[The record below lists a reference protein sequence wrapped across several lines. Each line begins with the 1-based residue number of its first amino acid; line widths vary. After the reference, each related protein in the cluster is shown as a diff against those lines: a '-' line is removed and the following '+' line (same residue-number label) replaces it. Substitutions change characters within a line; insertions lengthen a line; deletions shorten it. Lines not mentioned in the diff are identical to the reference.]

1 MKPSVPPPAPA
12 QDTRSPAPPGPP
24 SAAQLAAEL
33 GSLLPAAEAV
43 APESFEL
50 VDAVRDLVEAVVLN
64 GADPEELAEVTRMV
78 RQASARLGRDR
89 RADAVWLVRHRDGR
103 VEHLTQAGSG
113 RLNPQAPPLVFER
126 LPVPPAGGSTDP
138 AAPLEIVARC
148 RLTAAHGGGPGRVH
162 GSVVAGMLDE
172 VLGVAA
178 TAAGASGL
186 TVALEVRFRR
196 ATPYGV
202 PLEIVGRFTG
212 SEGRKSFAAGEVRAD
227 GIVTAEAKAVF
238 VAAPEPLRA
247 PDASPGHPHTRR
259 EAP

>member
-1 MKPSVPPPAPA
+1 MES
-12 QDTRSPAPPGPP
+12 SAPPGPP

-33 GSLLPAAEAV
+33 GSLLPRAEAV

-50 VDAVRDLVEAVVLN
+50 VDAVRDLVEAVVLT
-64 GADPEELAEVTRMV
+64 GAGPDELAEATRAV
-78 RQASARLGRDR
+78 RQLSARLAVDR
-89 RADAVWLVRHRDGR
+89 REDAVWLVRHRDGR

-113 RLNPQAPPLVFER
+113 RLNPQAPPLTFER
-126 LPVPPAGGSTDP
+126 LPVPPTGASTERP
-138 AAPLEIVARC
+138 APLGIVARC
-148 RLTAAHGGGPGRVH
+148 RLSAAHGGGPGRVH

-186 TVALEVRFRR
+186 TVALEVRFHR

-212 SEGRKSFAAGEVRAD
+212 SEGRKSFASGEVRAE
-227 GIVTAEAKAVF
+227 GVVTAEAKAVF
-238 VAAPEPLRA
+238 VAAPHPTRA
-247 PDASPGHPHTRR
+247 PDAAPTHSRSCR
-259 EAP
+259 ETP